1 MTKCKYDFS
10 EYGIREMYFNSLDM
24 IFSALCGENPDFA
37 LNELDINISI
47 GDKEISVPINADSF
61 EMLFSCLKEIDKDI
75 KGDF

>member
-1 MTKCKYDFS
+1 MKYSFS
-10 EYGIREMYFNSLDM
+10 DIGINAMYKDSLEV

-47 GDKEISVPINADSF
+47 GDKEISVPLNADSF
-61 EMLFSCLKEIDKDI
+61 EMLFICLKEIDQDI